1 MATGTSLAGSLRD
14 ALVTLL
20 SPLELAATPEG
31 AEQLL
36 RSIGRVGAVG
46 SDSGL
51 QAELLRIA
59 GLIRGIQNLSDD
71 DVAGWDGIAQLLSLA
86 QQLMDAIRGAEQA
99 LSDPTLA
106 AQAGALG
113 EDLAE
118 RLLTAYLRGAHG
130 HLFRTLCVLGL
141 ITPFDRAGAQPLV
154 TAGDGTV
161 TQLSWNRDVVHAE
174 QLSQLIN
181 QPAAALSAS
190 YLPDG
195 MEAAADA
202 HAGAAALFPAL
213 IDLAS
218 AVGLRIS
225 PDLELVGTPPPDQQS
240 SDDDTDPDDT
250 PDAGD
255 ALDPWP
261 APDDVDPAPD
271 LGSPD
276 FSDFDATY
284 RPRLSVELLPA
295 STDPAV
301 APQFGVSLIASSAA
315 HPDHVRGYLLELFGG
330 VGWTQTSGG
339 WTIGLT
345 ADGAVPAVSIG
356 PGGLLL
362 GPGQVPGSS
371 FTATLSIQHIAASGQ
386 PAVLVGGSDSSHL
399 SIGSVKLG
407 AGLTLSTSRT
417 ALEASLDAS
426 SAMLV
431 ISGGGDG
438 FLAALLPS
446 QGLQVPF
453 SLGAVLSTDQGLQL
467 RGGPGLSVAVPARL
481 QAGPVALNGMTVALS
496 AGGDGVHLD
505 ARSALAIV
513 VGPITATVQGLGL
526 RLTVAPTPNG
536 GNLGPVGLD
545 AGITLPTGLGVAV
558 SADVVSGGGFIN
570 RDPATGRYDGALE
583 LRIGRVDITALGL
596 LETRLPAGEG
606 SYALL
611 VALSATFPG
620 IEIGFGFA
628 LTGVGGL
635 LALNRA
641 VDVDALRARLASG
654 SAGRILAPQDP
665 IANAPSLLA
674 DLDTVFP
681 VTPGITVV
689 GPTAQLTWADLV
701 QFNIGVFIELPGP
714 TRVVLLGSAS
724 AQIAEDGRTYLSINV
739 DVVGVVDLQGQ
750 TAAFDAVLVNS
761 HLMGTLDLT
770 GGAALRLSWGSQP
783 YAVLSIGGFNPSY
796 NPAPLTFPST
806 LTPVAMVHGAP
817 GDEVYLRFEGYFAIT
832 TNTLQF
838 GASVEAQIHS
848 GGWSIHGTIA
858 FDALLQRVPF
868 HFEFDINAS
877 VSVSYDGHNL
887 ASLTLSGSLS
897 GPGPIVL
904 KVRVSIEL
912 LFFEVSFSDTF
923 ELGPTTPP
931 PAPTAPDLLSVLS
944 TELTDPACLR
954 AAGGPDPLVTVT
966 AADPALTVPLVAPT
980 GALVW
985 DQQRAPLQLLCDRVG
1000 GTPLP
1005 APAQVTATTTGA
1017 STQASDWFAPGQ
1029 FINLSDDQ
1037 ALTQPGYELLSSGLR
1052 LGDGPDQDGPSAQVT
1067 PTVQQI
1073 RIPEP
1078 PTVATT
1084 VPFPGWL
1091 LTGVLASPAPAVTVT
1106 PESWTLSAP
1115 TGQRTGLAGAQAR
1128 QLAALT
1134 PGACAIVS
1142 TDTLPAMTF

>member
-1 MATGTSLAGSLRD
+1 MSDDPLRGLVDEMVLVLAPLVEAAQAPDQLVALLAALGWTVASIPAPLLELATAGSELLDAIGATPEEVPTAHVLDAIGSLATAVVEIEAAPDTAFPSSVDIAAFKQTIGRDLLDYCIVEYLLGQRFKLGRLLRLVGIVQLIDTPASGLRQAYLQRYVNWSEVGTLLTDPLTGFRDVYGWRTATPQLPRVLSDVAAVLEAYDLLLSFFALDSQQLAFANAGATEPLPGEYGISLDLGEALGVAPGGTAGVQFFVRPATALRGPALAIAPFANLGGATGTPSDDQPSLVISGSADLTQGV
-14 ALVTLL
+14 AVTLAPGSTPTVEQGFL
-20 SPLELAATPEG
+20 GGASSTPTELAVTLALPPATGAPE
-31 AEQLL
+31 
-36 RSIGRVGAVG
+36 RVILG
-46 SDSGL
+46 SADAS
-51 QAELLRIA
+51 RIA
-59 GLIRGIQNLSDD
+59 VQTVVI
-71 DVAGWDGIAQLLSLA
+71 
-86 QQLMDAIRGAEQA
+86 
-99 LSDPTLA
+99 T
-106 AQAGALG
+106 AGA
-113 EDLAE
+113 
-118 RLLTAYLRGAHG
+118 
-130 HLFRTLCVLGL
+130 TL
-141 ITPFDRAGAQPLV
+141 
-154 TAGDGTV
+154 
-161 TQLSWNRDVVHAE
+161 
-174 QLSQLIN
+174 
-181 QPAAALSAS
+181 
-190 YLPDG
+190 
-195 MEAAADA
+195 AAADA
-202 HAGAAALFPAL
+202 LEAFVEV
-213 IDLAS
+213 DL
-218 AVGLRIS
+218 
-225 PDLELVGTPPPDQQS
+225 QQLHVVVKPS
-240 SDDDTDPDDT
+240 
-250 PDAGD
+250 AGD
-255 ALDPWP
+255 AD
-261 APDDVDPAPD
+261 
-271 LGSPD
+271 S
-276 FSDFDATY
+276 F
-284 RPRLSVELLPA
+284 
-295 STDPAV
+295 
-301 APQFGVSLIASSAA
+301 IAS
-315 HPDHVRGYLLELFGG
+315 
-330 VGWTQTSGG
+330 
-339 WTIGLT
+339 
-345 ADGAVPAVSIG
+345 
-356 PGGLLL
+356 LL
-362 GPGQVPGSS
+362 GPDGISTQLSPGVRLSS
-371 FTATLSIQHIAASGQ
+371 TTGFHLT
-386 PAVLVGGSDSSHL
+386 GS
-399 SIGSVKLG
+399 
-407 AGLTLSTSRT
+407 A
-417 ALEASLDAS
+417 ALEGRFPMDLQIGPIDVEAVSL
-426 SAMLV
+426 
-431 ISGGGDG
+431 
-438 FLAALLPS
+438 
-446 QGLQVPF
+446 
-453 SLGAVLSTDQGLQL
+453 
-467 RGGPGLSVAVPARL
+467 
-481 QAGPVALNGMTVALS
+481 
-496 AGGDGVHLD
+496 
-505 ARSALAIV
+505 ALAPAAQGFDIEVGAAVAGV
-513 VGPITATVQGLGL
+513 VGPCAVTVDRVGFVFNM
-526 RLTVAPTPNG
+526 RFPDPPT
-536 GNLGPVGLD
+536 GNLGPLD
-545 AGITLPTGLGVAV
+545 VAFGFLAPTGLGL
-558 SADVVSGGGFIN
+558 SLDADVITGGGFVD
-570 RDPATGRYDGALE
+570 RDPASGRYDGVLAL
-583 LRIGRVDITALGL
+583 RVGRVDVTALGL
-596 LETRLPAGEG
+596 LETKLPAGQD

-628 LTGVGGL
+628 LTGIGGL
-635 LALNRA
+635 LALNRS

-654 SAGRILAPQDP
+654 TAGRILAPQNP

-714 TRVVLLGSAS
+714 TRVVLLGAAS

-750 TAAFDAVLVNS
+750 TAAFDAALVNS
-761 HLMGTLDLT
+761 HLMGTLDVT

-817 GDEVYLRFEGYFAIT
+817 SDAVYLRFEGYFAIT

-877 VSVSYDGHNL
+877 VSVSYQGHNL

-904 KVRVSIEL
+904 KVKVSIEL

-944 TELTDPACLR
+944 TELADPACLH

-966 AADPALTVPLVAPT
+966 AADPTLTVPLVAPT

-985 DQQRAPLQLLCDRVG
+985 DQQRAPLGLVCDRVG

-1005 APAQVTATTTGA
+1005 APAQVTAATTGA

-1052 LGDGPDQDGPSAQVT
+1052 LGDGPDHDGPSAQVT

-1091 LTGVLASPAPAVTVT
+1091 LTGVLARPAPAVTVT
-1106 PESWTLSAP
+1106 PEPWTLSTP
-1115 TGQRTGLAGAQAR
+1115 TGRRTGLTGAQAR